1 MSWIG
6 IILVV
11 LGLYLAFKVAG
22 FFLILVVLGLYLAFK
37 VAGFFLKL
45 LMWALVIFGIYWFA
59 ARYLGLPQLF

>member
-11 LGLYLAFKVAG
+11 
-22 FFLILVVLGLYLAFK
+22 IGLYLAFK

-59 ARYLGLPQLF
+59 APYLGLPQLF

>member
-6 IILVV
+6 IVLVV

-22 FFLILVVLGLYLAFK
+22 FFF
-37 VAGFFLKL
+37 KL

-59 ARYLGLPQLF
+59 APYLGFPQLF